1 MSIFKTAKRSQP
13 LPADPEALFGS
24 LSGRAEDIRHLW
36 IQQAEILR
44 SYKDHSTASDL
55 AFELPTG
62 SGKTLVGLLIG
73 EWRRLRHRERVAYLC
88 PTRQL
93 SRQVEDQ
100 ARQYGIRAHA
110 LVGPQK
116 DYPSDEFHA
125 YVAGEAIA
133 ITTYSGVFNNNPRIN
148 DAQTLILD
156 DAHASEN
163 FIARMWSVEIF
174 RSEHHS
180 LYFDLLRLLK
190 RGLPTALY
198 EDFLEDS
205 SWDPRKAGSVDS
217 VPGSYFRSAEQEI
230 RSLLE
235 SGLSED
241 KPSHYSW
248 RLIRDHLNACQVFVA
263 WNSILIR
270 PILPPSLTHQ
280 PFDQANQRLYM
291 SATLGAGGDLERITG
306 VKSIQRLPSP
316 GGQDERGT
324 GRRLFLLPE
333 VVLSEEDAAEVILQA
348 VQCQERSLVLRP
360 SQSHETLLVKK
371 IREATNVLAAR
382 NIEEDL
388 ADFISEKNVALL
400 LERYDGLDLPGDACR
415 LLVIAGLP
423 RGINLQER
431 FLSERLAAG
440 SVLRDRVLTRFAQG
454 VGRCTRSDND
464 YALVFISGSLLV
476 GFLLKRENRSLLGS
490 ELQAEL
496 DLGLDLSRD
505 KKPDEFEPLWREFLN
520 QSDEWKEEGEAQI
533 ANRREHLTRQ
543 GDPISERLK
552 QVVQGE
558 VDYLYQL
565 WGNNSQK
572 ALEKAVTVADQLG
585 GDETKGYRA
594 WWYYLAAE
602 AAAQIYNTDDDPTA
616 LQTAEKH
623 RARAAA
629 CLPALSFFSRI
640 RYEQTPREDSAQSD
654 ELLALAAENV
664 RDGFET
670 WGTVGPNFEKV
681 LSEVR
686 ENLDA
691 TEHKAFHRGLQ
702 GLGELLGFRAELP
715 RERGEPDC
723 LWALGTSVYIV
734 HEAKSEHKDPEA
746 GIGINDVRQAQS
758 HVEWVKEKKPQE
770 DGTEILALLESPR
783 SKVEPEATTYAKNSL
798 FLVGPHELEK
808 LFSEI
813 AGVLRRIRVQ
823 LDQLAD
829 EQALEEIFRGLSQE
843 NLAPQDIL
851 HRLSR
856 NPVAN
861 KNSKP
866 EQG

>member
-1 MSIFKTAKRSQP
+1 MSIFQTAKGSQP
-13 LPADPEALFGS
+13 IPTDPEALFGS

-44 SYKDHSTASDL
+44 SYKDYSTASDL

-93 SRQVEDQ
+93 SRQVEEQ
-100 ARQYGIRAHA
+100 ARQYGIKAYA

-116 DYPSDEFHA
+116 DYPSDKFHA

-133 ITTYSGVFNNNPRIN
+133 ITTYTGVFNNNPRIK

-174 RSEHHS
+174 RSEHHR

-217 VPGSYFRSAEQEI
+217 VAGSCFRSAEQEI
-230 RSLLE
+230 RILLE
-235 SGLSED
+235 SGLSEN
-241 KPSHYSW
+241 KSSHYSW
-248 RLIRDHLNACQVFVA
+248 RLLRDHLNACQVFVA

-280 PFDQANQRLYM
+280 PFAQASQRLYM

-316 GGQDERGT
+316 GGQDERDT
-324 GRRLFLLPE
+324 GRRLFLIPE
-333 VVLSEEDAAEVILQA
+333 VVLSEEDAVEVILQA
-348 VQCQERSLVLRP
+348 VHHQDRSLVLRP
-360 SQSHETLLVKK
+360 SQNHETLLVKR
-371 IREATNVLAAR
+371 IREATNVLVAAS
-382 NIEEDL
+382 IEEDL
-388 ADFISEKNVALL
+388 SGFISEKKVTLL

-415 LLVIAGLP
+415 LLILVDLP

-464 YALVFISGSLLV
+464 YALVFIYGSLLV
-476 GFLLKRENRSLLGS
+476 DFLLKMENRSLLS
-490 ELQAEL
+490 SALQAEL
-496 DLGLDLSRD
+496 AFGLDLSRGRKTGD
-505 KKPDEFEPLWREFLN
+505 FQPLWRAFLS
-520 QSDEWKEEGEAQI
+520 QSDEWREGESQI
-533 ANRREHLTRQ
+533 ATRREQLTRQ
-543 GDPISERLK
+543 SDPISERLK
-552 QVVQGE
+552 QVVQDE
-558 VDYLYQL
+558 VDYLYLL

-572 ALEKAVTVADQLG
+572 ALEKAVKVAEGLG
-585 GDETKGYRA
+585 GNETKGYRA

-602 AAAQIYNTDDDPTA
+602 SADQIYRASDDLTA
-616 LQTAEKH
+616 LQTAENY

-640 RYEQTPREDSAQSD
+640 RYERISREDPSQTKSD

-664 RDGFET
+664 KRGFET
-670 WGTVGPNFEKV
+670 WGTAGSSFEKM
-681 LSEVR
+681 LAGVR
-686 ENLDA
+686 TNLGS
-691 TEHKAFHRGLQ
+691 TEHKAFHQGLQ

-715 RERGEPDC
+715 REQGNPDC
-723 LWALGTSVYIV
+723 LWAIGAHQYVV
-734 HEAKSEHKDPEA
+734 HEAKSEQNPEA
-746 GIGINDVRQAQS
+746 SIGINDVRQAQS
-758 HVEWVKEKKPQE
+758 HVDWVKNKKPQD
-770 DGTEILALLESPR
+770 DGTKILALIESPR
-783 SKVEPEATTYAKNSL
+783 SEVEPEALTYAKDNL
-798 FLVGPHELEK
+798 FLIRPDELLEV
-808 LFSEI
+808 FDEI
-813 AGVLRRIRVQ
+813 ATVLRKIRSRI
-823 LDQLAD
+823 DQLAD
-829 EQALEEIFRGLSQE
+829 EQALEEIFRELSQE
-843 NLAPQDIL
+843 NLTPQDIVE
-851 HRLSR
+851 RLSR
-856 NPVAN
+856 NPIADT
-861 KNSKP
+861 KP
-866 EQG
+866 K